1 MRIKLYTLFI
11 ICLLSGCVS
20 FPQDQQPF
28 YASKEGMVAC
38 QAADVATTW
47 WALAHGAV
55 ELNPIGIGFILVMK
69 AVAVVGRYKYDK
81 EINEQGAGITLNVVS
96 CLPVVNN
103 LNVMRSLPK

>member
-1 MRIKLYTLFI
+1 M
-11 ICLLSGCVS
+11 
-20 FPQDQQPF
+20 
-28 YASKEGMVAC
+28 AC

-47 WALAHGAV
+47 YAIAHGAV
-55 ELNPIGIGFILVMK
+55 EMNPLGIGFIIVMK

-103 LNVMRSLPK
+103 LNVIKELK